1 MSIACYIRSD
11 SVSELV
17 QVSLKRAG
25 FDYERLLSETSLF
38 RLIRRRNFD
47 LILVEI
53 GAALPDSENIF
64 SWMNCR
70 LGESTP
76 VMVLSAT
83 QNAELAAHALDSG
96 ADDYVTMPMDPIEFV
111 ARVRAILRRTN
122 RRVDRRMI
130 EIMEF
135 SIDREAR
142 SFSYRGVPIELTP
155 REFTMAWMFF
165 STPWVYISRETIG
178 NAIWGVDSEIAGR
191 TIEQHVYKLRKKLQ
205 LGTER
210 GVIIRT
216 AYSQGYRLELCGDN
230 QGQKV
235 PPGEVDG

>member
-17 QVSLKRAG
+17 QVNLKRAG
-25 FDYERLLSETSLF
+25 FDCERLLSETSLF

-53 GAALPDSENIF
+53 GAAVADSENIF

-70 LGESTP
+70 FGENTP
-76 VMVLSAT
+76 VMMLSSA
-83 QNAELAAHALDSG
+83 QNADLAAHALDSG
-96 ADDYVTMPMDPIEFV
+96 ADDYVAMPMDPIEFV
-111 ARVRAILRRTN
+111 ARVRAILRRTS

-130 EIMEF
+130 NIMEF

-142 SFSYRGVPIELTP
+142 SFSYRGVQIELTP
-155 REFTMAWMFF
+155 REFTMAWLFF

-205 LGTER
+205 LGAER
-210 GVIIRT
+210 GVMIRT
-216 AYSQGYRLELCGDN
+216 AYSQGYRLELSGDN
-230 QGQKV
+230 QDLKV
-235 PPGEVDG
+235 PPGGVDD